1 MNLLKAYWYS
11 VYITFKEFFIKMTFV
26 IMICLTAIY
35 AVIIFHADEI
45 KTGLAG
51 QLKYLL
57 FMGAGIYAI
66 LIICLIPSIFT
77 PFIHIKSEN
86 KFLSDK
92 NADSPDIS
100 RNELKEICLTREAV
114 YNQDW
119 FYCVSFMNVYI
130 YNKSYIK
137 KIVDI
142 KDNQSR
148 NSAIYKVKI
157 LAQDGHSY
165 WLSFRWPEERNH
177 FIRWYN
183 S

>member
-1 MNLLKAYWYS
+1 MNLLKAFWYS
-11 VYITFKEFFIKMTFV
+11 VYITYKQFLIKLTFV
-26 IMICLTAIY
+26 IMICLTVIY
-35 AVIIFHADEI
+35 AVMIFHVDELKI
-45 KTGLAG
+45 GLAG

-57 FMGAGIYAI
+57 FIGASIYAI
-66 LIICLIPSIFT
+66 VIICLIPSLFT
-77 PFIHIKSEN
+77 SFIHLKAEN
-86 KFLSDK
+86 KFLSDR
-92 NADSPDIS
+92 NTDSPDIP
-100 RNELKEICLTREAV
+100 RNELKEIGMSREAV

-119 FYCVSFMNVYI
+119 FYCISFMNVYI

-148 NSAIYKVKI
+148 NSSIYKVKI
-157 LAQDGHSY
+157 LAQDGRSY
-165 WLSFRWPEERNH
+165 WLGFRWQEERNH